1 MNGKADV
8 PDDGDAD
15 IAEGDVFKGAE
26 NTFILFANACSVKNK
41 IERAERLRER
51 LKSAPPAKCGK
62 LTEKLVRLLQEI
74 SGE

>member
-1 MNGKADV
+1 M
-8 PDDGDAD
+8 
-15 IAEGDVFKGAE
+15 
-26 NTFILFANACSVKNK
+26 LFNRFSKTCVCVCTCKVNVSDVKNK